1 MPDMYTTKLD
11 VVSVTSIEKVVYL
24 AFEKDPEEVIFLAGE
39 SVWDIRAEPEMTT
52 LVMIQS

>member
-24 AFEKDPEEVIFLAGE
+24 ALEKDPEEAIFLAGE
-39 SVWDIRAEPEMTT
+39 SVSDIRAEPEMTT